1 MEKTRDWS
9 RESIEYEISSQF
21 SKIALKFGSALLIT
35 FLTVMVLMRDDYSLF
50 KLIYSNQLLIVAFP
64 IIQIAIVL
72 TMSLSVYKMN
82 SSTLTILFIIYSIL
96 TGLNITPYIWMYN
109 KSEAIVLKALFTTIF
124 MFGTMAFYGFITRNK
139 VYKLDKILSVALIAL
154 LIMSFGLFFFRSS
167 VYEIM
172 LSVFGAILFL
182 IYTVYDV
189 QVIKKTTIMMIR
201 NTNLSGANQIMDN
214 IATISALKLY
224 LDFIN
229 LFIYI
234 IRIFAGR
241 SRD

>member
-21 SKIALKFGSALLIT
+21 SKIALKFGVALLIT
-35 FLTVMVLMRDDYSLF
+35 FLTVMVLMRDDYSLV

-64 IIQIAIVL
+64 IIQIVIVL

-82 SSTLTILFIIYSIL
+82 SSTLTILFIIYSVL
-96 TGLNITPYIWMYN
+96 TGLTITPYIIIYN
-109 KSEAIVLKALFTTIF
+109 YDGIVLKALFTTIF

-139 VYKLDKILSVALIAL
+139 VYKLEKILSVALIAL

-167 VYEIM
+167 IYEIM

-182 IYTVYDV
+182 IYTVYDM

-201 NTNLSGANQIMDN
+201 NSNLNSANQIMDN

-234 IRIFAGR
+234 LRLF
-241 SRD
+241 SLKNRD

>member
-35 FLTVMVLMRDDYSLF
+35 FLTVMVLMRDDYSLV

-64 IIQIAIVL
+64 IIQIVIVL

-82 SSTLTILFIIYSIL
+82 SSTLTILFIIYSVL
-96 TGLNITPYIWMYN
+96 TGLTITPYIIIYN
-109 KSEAIVLKALFTTIF
+109 YDGIVLKALFTTIF

-139 VYKLDKILSVALIAL
+139 VYKLEKILSVALIAL

-182 IYTVYDV
+182 IYTVYDI

-201 NTNLSGANQIMDN
+201 NSNLNTANQIMDN

-234 IRIFAGR
+234 LRLF
-241 SRD
+241 SLKNRD